1 MRRPALI
8 FDFGNVVAHFDYLKA
23 ADALGAR
30 LGISGRDLLDR
41 LRPLGFSDLV
51 RSYESGR
58 ISAEA
63 FSSGVSGLVGL
74 EISHGEFAAAWSDIF
89 TANESIAPLIGE
101 LKARGYTLVLG
112 SNTNDLHAERFLRQF
127 AATLAHFDRPVLSH
141 AIATLRASS
150 PTWPRSVSTS
160 RWPPDPKGA
169 PTDSGRFGDTPR
181 PVPLPQ
187 VGAAIDRTGARRW
200 RGVMIRSRPR
210 SEFFRDRTL
219 ELRSPIV
226 YHGCAG
232 LLIPIIRRTPAIV
245 DRAATARVARGPAGV
260 RTGRIAGK
268 FAVATLTSHLQGPH
282 SK

>member
-127 AATLAHFDRPVLSH
+127 AATLAHFDRLVLSYEVGH
-141 AIATLRASS
+141 VKPSAAFYLACAEAAGAGPGECVFIDDLAENVDGARAAGLVGLLYRD
-150 PTWPRSVSTS
+150 TAGLVS
-160 RWPPDPKGA
+160 D
-169 PTDSGRFGDTPR
+169 
-181 PVPLPQ
+181 L
-187 VGAAIDRTGARRW
+187 AAI
-200 RGVMIRSRPR
+200 GV
-210 SEFFRDRTL
+210 
-219 ELRSPIV
+219 
-226 YHGCAG
+226 
-232 LLIPIIRRTPAIV
+232 
-245 DRAATARVARGPAGV
+245 
-260 RTGRIAGK
+260 
-268 FAVATLTSHLQGPH
+268 LQN
-282 SK
+282 